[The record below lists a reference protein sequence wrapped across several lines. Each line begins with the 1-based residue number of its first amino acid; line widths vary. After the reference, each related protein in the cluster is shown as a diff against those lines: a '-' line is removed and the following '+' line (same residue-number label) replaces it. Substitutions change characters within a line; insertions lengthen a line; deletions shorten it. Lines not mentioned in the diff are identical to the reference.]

1 MNDINRRMERAN
13 MISGTI
19 QGGATG
25 AAAGSSVGGVY
36 GAVAGAVVG
45 GALSAAGG
53 ITDLEINESIR
64 QEQLSYTRD
73 QFKMNLASI
82 QAQPYSLSKTTA
94 FTANNKIFP
103 ILEYYTCTDR
113 EKEALA
119 SKISQVSMNVGVNG
133 TLREYINKT
142 WSYKDIKARNF
153 IKCKLLK
160 NDVIKDD
167 FHILSTLNQELE
179 GGIYFNEYTI

>member
-1 MNDINRRMERAN
+1 MF
-13 MISGTI
+13 SPYYFSSSTI
-19 QGGATG
+19 C
-25 AAAGSSVGGVY
+25 
-36 GAVAGAVVG
+36 
-45 GALSAAGG
+45 
-53 ITDLEINESIR
+53 
-64 QEQLSYTRD
+64 EQAYSY
-73 QFKMNLASI
+73 NLQNIKAI
-82 QAQPYSLSKTTA
+82 PYSLTKVSA
-94 FTANNKIFP
+94 INSNNKLYPFI
-103 ILEYYTCTDR
+103 EYYTCTDR

-142 WSYKDIKARNF
+142 WSYKNIQARNY

-179 GGIYFNEYTI
+179 GGIYFNEYTV